1 MYRITLIILILFT
14 IKASAQNYGYKP
26 QKISLQARKHV
37 HLLAKEKMFHYEA
50 IGNGGY
56 KSDTYKCFEKL
67 KNKASTDEF
76 IELCKHPS
84 PVVRYYAFYEL
95 KNRKV
100 DEDLLIPIIK
110 SHLNDTATIYTQY
123 GCLGDEEEIGSLMFD
138 YISIKYKNDEN
149 FKKEINN
156 HLFTI
161 KGPFI
166 YPFHTF
172 IKELPTSEKNYL
184 RLKKMV
190 KEDSNA
196 QALLPLLDYK
206 NSNDWEYIQY
216 ILEKDIPVSLEA
228 ISRFPKATFIPF
240 LEKIKHQTAPFP
252 VQNHETW
259 EWEIENQTNIYST
272 YSIFLN
278 MENGV
283 YSKGFDN
290 IFKPH
295 FSVGLKIHL
304 SNLIYNLI
312 KDVDEDWTL
321 PVKYK
326 ILPYLHVYNKNLLT
340 DLLENDS
347 ILFHKIVKHIPYRK
361 TTDYY
366 DLNKSSL
373 NELET
378 ILRMKQGLNK
388 STFLEQELS
397 KNINDEFFNY
407 YFSKYIQLDPSNR
420 DSILLNR
427 VKLKMMEKN
436 AYLDKTLV
444 SQLQNLSKEKSK
456 YQLWYLCYQYIHSDT
471 ISYPHSFLKIMD
483 YHFKD
488 KTNHWAFDSFM
499 KMKYKQ
505 NITASIFNYLNSNN
519 TSTNQSKLLNIY
531 NNQSYMFKHSE
542 FGEYV
547 YKSLHPDDFY
557 YYEHPIYSWL

>member
-1 MYRITLIILILFT
+1 
-14 IKASAQNYGYKP
+14 
-26 QKISLQARKHV
+26 
-37 HLLAKEKMFHYEA
+37 
-50 IGNGGY
+50 
-56 KSDTYKCFEKL
+56 
-67 KNKASTDEF
+67 
-76 IELCKHPS
+76 
-84 PVVRYYAFYEL
+84 
-95 KNRKV
+95 
-100 DEDLLIPIIK
+100 
-110 SHLNDTATIYTQY
+110 
-123 GCLGDEEEIGSLMFD
+123 
-138 YISIKYKNDEN
+138 
-149 FKKEINN
+149 
-156 HLFTI
+156 
-161 KGPFI
+161 
-166 YPFHTF
+166 
-172 IKELPTSEKNYL
+172 
-184 RLKKMV
+184 MV

-206 NSNDWEYIQY
+206 NSNDWVYIQY

-295 FSVGLKIHL
+295 FSVGLKVHL

-347 ILFHKIVKHIPYRK
+347 ILVHKIVKHIPYRK

-378 ILRMKQGLNK
+378 ILRKKQGLNK

-407 YFSKYIQLDPSNR
+407 YFSEYIQLHPANR

-427 VKLKMMEKN
+427 VKLKMMEKDT
-436 AYLDKTLV
+436 YLDMNLIG
-444 SQLQNLSKEKSK
+444 QLKNLSMEKSK

-471 ISYPHSFLKIMD
+471 ISYPYSFLNIMD
-483 YHFKD
+483 FYFKD
-488 KTNHWAFDSFM
+488 KTRHWAFDSFVEM
-499 KMKYKQ
+499 RYKP
-505 NITASIFNYLNSNN
+505 NNMASLFNYLNSDKILA
-519 TSTNQSKLLNIY
+519 NQSRLINIY

-547 YKSLHPDDFY
+547 YKSLHPDEFY